1 MKEILV
7 MKLLK
12 YKLVV
17 IGGGASG
24 MMAALSASRHLPQG
38 EIVIIEKNSMLGKK
52 VAASGNGRCNFSNR
66 FCRWQD
72 YSGKD
77 ISMVRYAFDCLN
89 PAETAELF
97 EKLGIVPREEKEG
110 RLYPYSEQGTSVPEI
125 LGEEL
130 LINQVEIACDIEVK
144 GIKKTEDIF
153 AIEYED
159 GLIYAQSV
167 IIATGGKA
175 GHKFGSTGDG
185 YGFAKGFG
193 HGLRRPLPALVQV
206 VTKDELS
213 EEFKGIRVKAG
224 ANLIKGGEIV
234 AREEGE
240 LQFISGGLSGICI
253 FDLSR
258 YLGEEPEEYTI
269 EIDLFP
275 EFSQMKLLNILKLR
289 KITMKGRTAES
300 LLKGILNSRLIGPY
314 LNLSKI
320 PPDLPIGQ
328 VEELKLEELAR
339 LLKGREV
346 KVAGTKGWI
355 EAQVTIGGINSDEV
369 KVDSLE
375 SKLATGLFFAG
386 EVLDVDGKCGGWNL
400 QWAFSSGFTAGI
412 NAARYAKD
420 MQ

>member
-1 MKEILV
+1 ML
-7 MKLLK
+7 
-12 YKLVV
+12 
-17 IGGGASG
+17 
-24 MMAALSASRHLPQG
+24 AALSAAKHLPPG
-38 EIVIIEKNSMLGKK
+38 EILLIEKNPVLGKK

-72 YSGKD
+72 YRGKD
-77 ISMVRYAFDCLN
+77 ISMVRYAFDCMG
-89 PAETAELF
+89 PAETSQLF
-97 EKLGIVPREEKEG
+97 EKLGIVPKEEKEG
-110 RLYPYSEQGTSVPEI
+110 RLYPYSEQGSSVPEI
-125 LGEEL
+125 LEEEL
-130 LINQVEIACDIEVK
+130 LLNTVEIAYEIEVK
-144 GIKKTEDIF
+144 GIKKAGDIF

-167 IIATGGKA
+167 VVATGGKA

-193 HGLRRPLPALVQV
+193 HGLRRPLPALVQI

-213 EEFKGIRVKAG
+213 EEFKGLRVKAG
-224 ANLIKGGEIV
+224 ANLIKDGGLV

-258 YLGEEPEEYTI
+258 YLGEEPEDCTI

-300 LLKGILNSRLIGPY
+300 LLKGILNSKLIGPY
-314 LNLSKI
+314 LNLSNI
-320 PPDLPIGQ
+320 LPDMSIEE
-328 VEELKLEELAR
+328 VEELKLEELAG
-339 LLKGREV
+339 LLKCR
-346 KVAGTKGWI
+346 KVSVQGTKGWI

-369 KVDSLE
+369 KVETLE

-386 EVLDVDGKCGGWNL
+386 EVLDIDGKCGGWNL

-412 NAARYAKD
+412 NAARYARE
-420 MQ
+420 ME